1 MKARTEITPHILPAL
16 HALTFSKLCVHETA
30 PTDGTG
36 KRKVD
41 GSHADTRLGKALTP
55 RWANERFRQVMML
68 VREFRTEWPNQSLL
82 SNDDVEFIRMAVD
95 TALAMA
101 EREGHTSDIYDLN
114 PTTWSIWLVQ
124 HTIATRAGAWT
135 AESQQQRQ
143 KLSFEG
149 LYRWLEVQHAR
160 GEARNLYDPSTRQLL
175 HRYKLPFKAN
185 MVIPPPKN
193 ELFKWRKGA
202 RRLSSWME
210 TGGLVPIATGI
221 IEQQPPALVA
231 APPLQSRR
239 EQARAAMWSR
249 VASRGANLRRM
260 TNANEDSEDARLT
273 RGVVG
278 SVMAESRRSAS
289 TRQEAGAAYS
299 APADDEDSDDEMV
312 RELEREMV
320 AQGSS
325 EAPQESERDTLARL
339 LEGVQRI
346 EEAESM
352 RTNDCRGL

>member
-1 MKARTEITPHILPAL
+1 MSPGPLPAL
-16 HALTFSKLCVHETA
+16 HALAFSKLCIHETT

-41 GSHADTRLGKALTP
+41 GSYADTHLGKALTP
-55 RWANERFRQVMML
+55 RWANERFRQVLML

-82 SNDDVEFIRMAVD
+82 SNDDVEFIRMAID

-101 EREGHTSDIYDLN
+101 EREGHVSDVYDLN
-114 PTTWSIWLVQ
+114 PCTWSIWLVQ

-135 AESQQQRQ
+135 AESPQQRQ

-185 MVIPPPKN
+185 MVIPPPKK
-193 ELFKWRKGA
+193 EVFKWRKGA

-210 TGGLVPIATGI
+210 AGGLVPIAAGI
-221 IEQQPPALVA
+221 IDQQPPILVA

-239 EQARAAMWSR
+239 EQARAAIWSR
-249 VASRGANLRRM
+249 VAARGANLRRM
-260 TNANEDSEDARLT
+260 TNAYEDSEDARLT

-278 SVMAESRRSAS
+278 SVMAESRGTVS
-289 TRQEAGAAYS
+289 TQQEAGASSS
-299 APADDEDSDDEMV
+299 APVDEDSDDEMV
-312 RELEREMV
+312 RELEQEMM

-325 EAPQESERDTLARL
+325 DPRESGPPEESCNDALARL

-346 EEAESM
+346 EETESS
-352 RTNDCRGL
+352 THEGH

>member
-1 MKARTEITPHILPAL
+1 MSPSPLPAL
-16 HALTFSKLCVHETA
+16 DALAFSKLCIHETT

-41 GSHADTRLGKALTP
+41 GSYADTRLCKVLTP

-101 EREGHTSDIYDLN
+101 EREGHVSDIYDLN

-124 HTIATRAGAWT
+124 HTIATRLGAWT
-135 AESQQQRQ
+135 AESPQQRQ
-143 KLSFEG
+143 ILSFEG

-160 GEARNLYDPSTRQLL
+160 GEARNLYNPSTKQLL
-175 HRYKLPFKAN
+175 HRYKLPFKAH

-202 RRLSSWME
+202 RRLSTWMVE
-210 TGGLVPIATGI
+210 GGLVPLATGI
-221 IEQQPPALVA
+221 IEQQPPTLVA

-239 EQARAAMWSR
+239 EQARAAMWGR
-249 VASRGANLRRM
+249 VAARGANLRRM
-260 TNANEDSEDARLT
+260 ANANEDSEDARLT
-273 RGVVG
+273 RGVVR
-278 SVMAESRRSAS
+278 SVMAESRGGVS
-289 TRQEAGAAYS
+289 TRQEAGASPS
-299 APADDEDSDDEMV
+299 APAEDDSEDEMV

-320 AQGSS
+320 SVPP
-325 EAPQESERDTLARL
+325 ERPPEESDSDALARL
-339 LEGVQRI
+339 LEGVRRI
-346 EEAESM
+346 EELEGIS
-352 RTNDCRGL
+352 DCRCEESVAH

>member
-16 HALTFSKLCVHETA
+16 DALAFSKLCIHQTA

-101 EREGHTSDIYDLN
+101 EREEHTSDIYDVN

-124 HTIATRAGAWT
+124 HTIATRVGAWT
-135 AESQQQRQ
+135 AESPQQRQ

-185 MVIPPPKN
+185 MVIPPPKLD
-193 ELFKWRKGA
+193 LFKWRKGA

-210 TGGLVPIATGI
+210 TGGLVPINAGI

-231 APPLQSRR
+231 APPMQSRR

-260 TNANEDSEDARLT
+260 TNANEDSEDARFT

-278 SVMAESRRSAS
+278 SVMAESRGAAQ
-289 TRQEAGAAYS
+289 QEAGAS
-299 APADDEDSDDEMV
+299 STAPADEDSDDEMV
-312 RELEREMV
+312 RELEQEMM
-320 AQGSS
+320 AQGASD
-325 EAPQESERDTLARL
+325 PPESGPPEKSGDDALARL

-346 EEAESM
+346 EEAGSIRHE
-352 RTNDCRGL
+352 GL

>member
-1 MKARTEITPHILPAL
+1 MSQSQLPAL
-16 HALTFSKLCVHETA
+16 DALAFSKLRIHETT
-30 PTDGTG
+30 PTEGTG
-36 KRKVD
+36 KRKID
-41 GSHADTRLGKALTP
+41 GSYADTRLGKALTP
-55 RWANERFRQVMML
+55 RWANERFRQVLML
-68 VREFRTEWPNQSLL
+68 VREFRNEWPNQSLL
-82 SNDDVEFIRMAVD
+82 SNDDVEFIRMAID

-101 EREGHTSDIYDLN
+101 EREGHVSDVYDLN
-114 PTTWSIWLVQ
+114 PCTWSIWLVQ

-135 AESQQQRQ
+135 AESPQQRQ

-260 TNANEDSEDARLT
+260 TNAHEDSEDAQLT
-273 RGVVG
+273 REVVR
-278 SVMAESRRSAS
+278 SVMAESRGAAQ
-289 TRQEAGAAYS
+289 QEAGAS
-299 APADDEDSDDEMV
+299 STAPADEDSDDEMV
-312 RELEREMV
+312 RELEREMM
-320 AQGSS
+320 AQGS
-325 EAPQESERDTLARL
+325 PDPPERSQDDSDALARL
-339 LEGVQRI
+339 LEGVRRM
-346 EEAESM
+346 EEVE
-352 RTNDCRGL
+352 LI

>member
-1 MKARTEITPHILPAL
+1 MVPPQHPLPPLDAL
-16 HALTFSKLCVHETA
+16 ALSKLCVHETT

-41 GSHADTRLGKALTP
+41 GSYADTRLGKALTP

-68 VREFRTEWPNQSLL
+68 VREFRTEWPTQSLL
-82 SNDDVEFIRMAVD
+82 SNDDVEFIRMAID

-101 EREGHTSDIYDLN
+101 EREEHTSDIYDVN

-124 HTIATRAGAWT
+124 HTIATRLGSWT
-135 AESQQQRQ
+135 VESPQQRQ

-149 LYRWLEVQHAR
+149 LYCWLEVQHAR

-185 MVIPPPKN
+185 MTIPPPKN

-221 IEQQPPALVA
+221 IEQQPPALVV

-239 EQARAAMWSR
+239 MRMQPPATSYRRIPARMSPAIPATSFFHSPPLPTEEGGEIGDVCHQCR
-249 VASRGANLRRM
+249 PEVC
-260 TNANEDSEDARLT
+260 EHH
-273 RGVVG
+273 
-278 SVMAESRRSAS
+278 
-289 TRQEAGAAYS
+289 AGAC
-299 APADDEDSDDEMV
+299 D
-312 RELEREMV
+312 
-320 AQGSS
+320 G
-325 EAPQESERDTLARL
+325 
-339 LEGVQRI
+339 RI
-346 EEAESM
+346 
-352 RTNDCRGL
+352 GLPRPC

>member
-1 MKARTEITPHILPAL
+1 MSTPPLPAL
-16 HALTFSKLCVHETA
+16 DALAFSKLRIHETT
-30 PTDGTG
+30 PTEGTG
-36 KRKVD
+36 KRKID
-41 GSHADTRLGKALTP
+41 GSYADTRLGKALTP

-82 SNDDVEFIRMAVD
+82 SNDDVEFVRMAID

-101 EREGHTSDIYDLN
+101 EREEHTSDIYDVN
-114 PTTWSIWLVQ
+114 PTTWCIWLVQ

-135 AESQQQRQ
+135 AESPQQRQ
-143 KLSFEG
+143 RLSFEG

-160 GEARNLYDPSTRQLL
+160 GEARNLYDPSTRQLI

-202 RRLSSWME
+202 RRLSGWME
-210 TGGLVPIATGI
+210 TGGLLPIAAGI

-260 TNANEDSEDARLT
+260 SNSYEDSEDALLT
-273 RGVVG
+273 RGIVN
-278 SVMAESRRSAS
+278 SVMYESRRVAS
-289 TRQEAGAAYS
+289 TQQEATS
-299 APADDEDSDDEMV
+299 PDEDSEDDMV
-312 RELEREMV
+312 RTLELEMSQ
-320 AQGSS
+320 QGPSVPPGARPG
-325 EAPQESERDTLARL
+325 EGDNGPLVRL
-339 LEGVQRI
+339 LEGVRQI
-346 EEAESM
+346 EEVEAA
-352 RTNDCRGL
+352 RDQ

>member
-1 MKARTEITPHILPAL
+1 MSPLPAL
-16 HALTFSKLCVHETA
+16 DALAFSKLHIHEVT
-30 PTDGTG
+30 PTDGSG

-41 GSHADTRLGKALTP
+41 GRYADSRLGKALTP

-68 VREFRTEWPNQSLL
+68 VREFRNEWPSQSLL
-82 SNDDVEFIRMAVD
+82 SNDDVEFIRMAID

-101 EREGHTSDIYDLN
+101 EREEHTSDIYDVN

-124 HTIATRAGAWT
+124 HTIATRAGGRWT
-135 AESQQQRQ
+135 AESLPQQQ

-160 GEARNLYDPSTRQLL
+160 GEARNLYDPSTKQLL
-175 HRYKLPFKAN
+175 HRYRLPFKAN

-202 RRLSSWME
+202 RRLSSWMK
-210 TGGLVPIATGI
+210 TGGLAPIAAGI
-221 IEQQPPALVA
+221 IEQQPPTLVA

-239 EQARAAMWSR
+239 EQTRAAMWSR

-273 RGVVG
+273 RGVVR
-278 SVMAESRRSAS
+278 SVMAESRGAVS
-289 TRQEAGAAYS
+289 TQQEAAGASSS
-299 APADDEDSDDEMV
+299 APVDEDSEDEMV
-312 RELEREMV
+312 RELELEMV
-320 AQGSS
+320 AQGGSS
-325 EAPQESERDTLARL
+325 DPPESGPPEESDNDALARL

-346 EEAESM
+346 EEAESV
-352 RTNDCRGL
+352 RDE

>member
-1 MKARTEITPHILPAL
+1 MAPPQHPLPPLDAL
-16 HALTFSKLCVHETA
+16 ALSKLCLHETT

-36 KRKVD
+36 KRKAD
-41 GSHADTRLGKALTP
+41 GSYADTRLGKALTP
-55 RWANERFRQVMML
+55 RWANERFRQVLML

-82 SNDDVEFIRMAVD
+82 SNDDVEFIRMAID

-101 EREGHTSDIYDLN
+101 EREGHVSDVYDLN
-114 PTTWSIWLVQ
+114 PCTWSIWLVQ

-135 AESQQQRQ
+135 AESPQQRQ

-185 MVIPPPKN
+185 MVIPPPKK
-193 ELFKWRKGA
+193 EVFKWRKGA

-210 TGGLVPIATGI
+210 AGGLVPIAAGI
-221 IEQQPPALVA
+221 IDQQSPILVD

-249 VASRGANLRRM
+249 VAARGANLRRM
-260 TNANEDSEDARLT
+260 TDAYEDSEDARLT

-278 SVMAESRRSAS
+278 SVMAESRGAAQ
-289 TRQEAGAAYS
+289 QEAGAS
-299 APADDEDSDDEMV
+299 STAPADEDSDDEMV
-312 RELEREMV
+312 RELEQEMM
-320 AQGSS
+320 AQGASD
-325 EAPQESERDTLARL
+325 PPESGPPEKSGDDALARL

-346 EEAESM
+346 EEAGSIRHE
-352 RTNDCRGL
+352 GL

>member
-1 MKARTEITPHILPAL
+1 MSPSPLPAL
-16 HALTFSKLCVHETA
+16 DALAFSKLRIHEVI
-30 PTDGTG
+30 PTDGSG

-41 GSHADTRLGKALTP
+41 GSYADTRLGKALTP

-68 VREFRTEWPNQSLL
+68 VLEFRTEWSTQSLL

-95 TALAMA
+95 TVLAMA
-101 EREGHTSDIYDLN
+101 EREEHTSDIYDVN

-124 HTIATRAGAWT
+124 HTIATRAGGWT
-135 AESQQQRQ
+135 AESPPQQQ

-160 GEARNLYDPSTRQLL
+160 GEARNLYDPSTKQLL

-210 TGGLVPIATGI
+210 AGGLVPIAAGI
-221 IEQQPPALVA
+221 IEQQPPTLVA

-239 EQARAAMWSR
+239 EQVRAAMWSR

-278 SVMAESRRSAS
+278 SVMYESRRVTS
-289 TRQEAGAAYS
+289 TQQEAGAS
-299 APADDEDSDDEMV
+299 SSTPPDEDSEDEMV
-312 RELEREMV
+312 RALEQEMEHGV
-320 AQGSS
+320 S
-325 EAPQESERDTLARL
+325 APPKARPEKSGNDALARL
-339 LEGVQRI
+339 LDGVRRI
-346 EEAESM
+346 EEAEST
-352 RTNDCRGL
+352 RDER

>member
-1 MKARTEITPHILPAL
+1 MSPSPLPAL
-16 HALTFSKLCVHETA
+16 DALAFSKLRIHEVT
-30 PTDGTG
+30 PTDGSG

-41 GSHADTRLGKALTP
+41 GSYADTRLGKALTP

-68 VREFRTEWPNQSLL
+68 VLEFRTEWSNQSLL
-82 SNDDVEFIRMAVD
+82 SVDDVQFIRMAID

-101 EREGHTSDIYDLN
+101 EREEHTSDIYDVN

-124 HTIATRAGAWT
+124 HTIATRAGGWT
-135 AESQQQRQ
+135 AESPPQQQ

-160 GEARNLYDPSTRQLL
+160 GEARNLYDPSTKQLL

-210 TGGLVPIATGI
+210 AGGLVPITSGI
-221 IEQQPPALVA
+221 IEQQPPTLVA

-239 EQARAAMWSR
+239 EQVRAAMWSR

-273 RGVVG
+273 RGVVN
-278 SVMAESRRSAS
+278 SVMYESWRAAS
-289 TRQEAGAAYS
+289 IQQEAAGASSS
-299 APADDEDSDDEMV
+299 APPDEDSEDEMV
-312 RELEREMV
+312 RALELEMT
-320 AQGSS
+320 QGGPP
-325 EAPQESERDTLARL
+325 EEGENDALTRL
-339 LEGVQRI
+339 LDGVRRI
-346 EEAESM
+346 EEV
-352 RTNDCRGL
+352 DFI

>member
-1 MKARTEITPHILPAL
+1 MPLGALPSLDAL
-16 HALTFSKLCVHETA
+16 AFSKLCIHETI

-41 GSHADTRLGKALTP
+41 GSYADTRLGKVLTP

-101 EREGHTSDIYDLN
+101 EREGHVSDIYDLN

-124 HTIATRAGAWT
+124 HTIATRLGAWT
-135 AESQQQRQ
+135 AESPQQRQ
-143 KLSFEG
+143 ILSFEG

-175 HRYKLPFKAN
+175 HRYKLPFKAH

-202 RRLSSWME
+202 RRLSTWMVE
-210 TGGLVPIATGI
+210 GGLVPLATGI
-221 IEQQPPALVA
+221 IEQQPPTLVA

-239 EQARAAMWSR
+239 EQARAAIWGR
-249 VASRGANLRRM
+249 VAARGANLRRM
-260 TNANEDSEDARLT
+260 ANANEDSEDARLT

-278 SVMAESRRSAS
+278 SVMAESRGAVD
-289 TRQEAGAAYS
+289 TRQEAGASPS
-299 APADDEDSDDEMV
+299 APADDDSEDEMV
-312 RELEREMV
+312 RELEQEMM

-325 EAPQESERDTLARL
+325 VPPERPPEESDSDALARL
-339 LEGVQRI
+339 LEGVRRI
-346 EEAESM
+346 EEREGIS
-352 RTNDCRGL
+352 DCRCEESGAH